1 MDIITYVTCW
11 YQFKAKFDNSMY
23 EHWIDNMLTNVNN
36 YKLVIFT
43 DSDGYQFL
51 QKYEQPNIKII
62 IKPYTKFYGYQ
73 FQEQW
78 IKNHE
83 KNYLLKERV
92 DW

>member
-51 QKYEQPNIKII
+51 Q
-62 IKPYTKFYGYQ
+62 
-73 FQEQW
+73 
-78 IKNHE
+78 
-83 KNYLLKERV
+83 
-92 DW
+92 